1 LLQNGAKKVGIEI
14 KIESAPWP
22 VVQSRMQ
29 DREKNYDMVPLWKS
43 TYYVDPNNWV
53 GELYGSRYIGTR
65 NSSYVKDPELDKWID
80 EALATNDQE
89 KRRVLYEKAAT
100 KVTEQAM
107 GIFVYNTK
115 WYGPYAANIGGIRFS
130 PIGSGQDMRWAYYK

>member
-1 LLQNGAKKVGIEI
+1 
-14 KIESAPWP
+14 
-22 VVQSRMQ
+22 
-29 DREKNYDMVPLWKS
+29 
-43 TYYVDPNNWV
+43 
-53 GELYGSRYIGTR
+53 
-65 NSSYVKDPELDKWID
+65 
-80 EALATNDQE
+80 
-89 KRRVLYEKAAT
+89 VLYEKAAT

>member
-1 LLQNGAKKVGIEI
+1 M
-14 KIESAPWP
+14 P
-22 VVQSRMQ
+22 
-29 DREKNYDMVPLWKS
+29 
-43 TYYVDPNNWV
+43 
-53 GELYGSRYIGTR
+53 
-65 NSSYVKDPELDKWID
+65 SSIKWID

-115 WYGPYAANIGGIRFS
+115 WYGPYAANVGGIRFS